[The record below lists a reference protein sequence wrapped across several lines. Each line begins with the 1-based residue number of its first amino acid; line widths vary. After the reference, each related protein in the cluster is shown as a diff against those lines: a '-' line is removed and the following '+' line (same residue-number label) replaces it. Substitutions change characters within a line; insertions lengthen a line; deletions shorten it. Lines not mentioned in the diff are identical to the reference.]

1 MTVNLASSTAFTF
14 NPSPAESA
22 LLWMIREHESSQ
34 NYQATNPSSSAQGAY
49 QFILST
55 WQMLCTYLGVSGYP
69 TANSAPND
77 VQDLCALLLLRL
89 VGPNSS
95 ESWQASGPY
104 PTFAEAKGMLSAA
117 GIANP

>member
-1 MTVNLASSTAFTF
+1 MYAYNA
-14 NPSPAESA
+14 SPAEEAA
-22 LLWMIREHESSQ
+22 LWLIGNRESGW
-34 NYQATNPSSSAQGAY
+34 NPMAANPNSSARGIF

-55 WQMLCTYLGVSGYP
+55 WQSFGSLAGVDLTAYP
-69 TANSAPND
+69 TADKAPVA
-77 VQDLCALLLLRL
+77 VQQAVALLLLRE

-104 PTFAEAKGMLSAA
+104 PTFQEVQGMLKAA